1 MHLMLQIVDRLMW
14 LGFER
19 EINLF
24 RKNVLGLEPL
34 RIGQSGHDMLNLLKV
49 SCDGW
54 PCPACV
60 CCQVTASSGHSI
72 LTTLFL
78 AAGPLREDVVA
89 AAGTEG
95 KATHVTA
102 FHAATAAVR

>member
-1 MHLMLQIVDRLMW
+1 LTLTHLMLQIVDRLMW

-54 PCPACV
+54 PCPACD
-60 CCQVTASSGHSI
+60 CCQVTAS
-72 LTTLFL
+72 
-78 AAGPLREDVVA
+78 
-89 AAGTEG
+89 
-95 KATHVTA
+95 
-102 FHAATAAVR
+102 